1 MKAYQVVLVDGDGAS
16 FEEFV
21 TPKVFMDKT
30 KAEAYKQFFIDE
42 DAGWWKVYV
51 KELELVE

>member
-21 TPKVFMDKT
+21 TPKVFLDKAR
-30 KAEAYKQFFIDE
+30 AEDYKQFLIDE
-42 DAGWWKVYV
+42 DAGWWRVYI
-51 KELELVE
+51 KEVELIE

>member
-1 MKAYQVVLVDGDGAS
+1 MKAYQVVLIDGDGAT

-30 KAEAYKQFFIDE
+30 KADAYKQFFIDE
-42 DAGWWKVYV
+42 DAGWFRVYV
-51 KELELVE
+51 KEVELIQ